1 MNPCNRIQVYLYFF
15 FVFLKSKKNNA
26 ISRDFKQRVM
36 KKFIFIGLILISNLA
51 FGGRPIVDSLAR
63 EVTTITA
70 KPASF
75 GRDTS
80 LITALWNL
88 TYYSIYFREK
98 NSKYL
103 LDSLEKM
110 SNRTNWSA
118 GKGMFLNAKSFYTS
132 NFLSDYSKALVYA
145 LDAKEILKKTN
156 QYRARAYTDLRIC
169 SNLLWNVNQGKN
181 VKFSTE
187 GIQIAKEMIAL
198 GEKKQDMDIK
208 CQGLIYAANHYNF
221 IGDSTN
227 AKACLRQSDEIIKKN
242 KVSYLAENVHYGTYG
257 VSLSYTN
264 HIEKAIEYWDK
275 CLEIAK
281 PQNDYYTLTSMYRL
295 KADYY
300 FQYAPQKK
308 LKLAKSLAEESY
320 KYAQKLGILLFI
332 SLSEKNLYLIN
343 RMQGNDTEA
352 LKYFE
357 YYWKHEDSLSRER
370 VQKTYADYEL
380 LQKESTIKALENDK
394 LQTEANRQKW
404 IRNLLIISLLF
415 GCGLVFYF
423 FNNNQKLK
431 TKNREIEEALQKGK
445 TIERKRVA
453 EELHDNLSAKISGI
467 RWRLEAIEP
476 DFKIEKHKQIY
487 ESSVNALAEVYTDV
501 RLIAHNLL
509 PAELETKGLSVALQN
524 LIKEL
529 NGLNKTEFSLNIAST
544 IGRFQN
550 KIEYEIFSI
559 ILELS
564 NNILKHSQAK
574 NALISLETE
583 KSTLKLLV
591 SDNGIGIDEDS
602 IKKGMGMSNLK
613 SRVAS
618 LHGKMTV
625 ENHEGVCAVIEVP
638 I

>member
-1 MNPCNRIQVYLYFF
+1 MKK
-15 FVFLKSKKNNA
+15 VFL
-26 ISRDFKQRVM
+26 
-36 KKFIFIGLILISNLA
+36 IGLLLISNLA
-51 FGGRPIVDSLAR
+51 FGGRPIIDSLVR
-63 EVTTITA
+63 EVQIVAA
-70 KPASF
+70 KPASY
-75 GRDTS
+75 GRDTL

-88 TYYSIYFREK
+88 TYYSSYFREK
-98 NSKYL
+98 NSKDL
-103 LDSLEKM
+103 LDSLEKI
-110 SNRTNWSA
+110 SNRTKWIA

-145 LDAKEILKKTN
+145 LNAKEILKKTN
-156 QYRARAYTDLRIC
+156 QYKAIAYTDLRIC
-169 SNLLWNVNQGKN
+169 SNLLWNLNKGKN

-187 GIQIAKEMIAL
+187 GIQIAKGMIAL
-198 GEKKQDMDIK
+198 GEKTQDIDIK

-227 AKACLRQSDEIIKKN
+227 AKLYLRQADDIIKKN

-257 VSLSYTN
+257 VLLSYTN
-264 HIEKAIEYWDK
+264 QIQKAIEYWDK
-275 CLEIAK
+275 CLKIAK

-300 FQYAPQKK
+300 FQYAPERN

-320 KYAQKLGILLFI
+320 KYAQKLGILLFL

-343 RMQGNDTEA
+343 RMQGNHTEA

-357 YYWKHEDSLSRER
+357 YHWKHEDSLSSER
-370 VQKTYADYEL
+370 IQKTYANYEL
-380 LQKESTIKALENDK
+380 LQKESTIKTLENDK

-404 IRNLLIISLLF
+404 IRNFLIISLLL

-423 FNNNQKLK
+423 FKNNQQLK
-431 TKNREIEEALQKGK
+431 TKNQEIEEALQKGQ

-453 EELHDNLSAKISGI
+453 QELHDNLSAKISGI

-476 DFKIEKHKQIY
+476 DFKIEKHKKIY

-509 PAELETKGLSVALQN
+509 PAELETKGLSVALES
-524 LIKEL
+524 LTKEL
-529 NGLNKTEFSLNIAST
+529 NGLQKTEFTLNISST

-574 NALISLETE
+574 NAIISLETE
-583 KSTLKLLV
+583 KNTLKLFV
-591 SDNGIGIDEDS
+591 SDNGIGIAEDS
-602 IKKGMGMSNLK
+602 INKGMGMGNLK

-618 LHGKMTV
+618 LNGKMTV
-625 ENHEGVCAVIEVP
+625 ENQEGVSAMIEVP
-638 I
+638 VS

>member
-1 MNPCNRIQVYLYFF
+1 MRK
-15 FVFLKSKKNNA
+15 FVF
-26 ISRDFKQRVM
+26 V
-36 KKFIFIGLILISNLA
+36 ILIFVSNIA
-51 FGGRPIVDSLAR
+51 FGGRPIIDSLAK
-63 EVTTITA
+63 EVATITA
-70 KPASF
+70 KPVSI
-75 GRDTS
+75 GRDTL

-88 TYYSIYFREK
+88 TYYSTYFREK
-98 NSKYL
+98 NTKFL
-103 LDSLEKM
+103 LDSLERL
-110 SNRTNWSA
+110 SNRTKWIA

-156 QYRARAYTDLRIC
+156 QYKAIAYTDLRIC
-169 SNLLWNVNQGKN
+169 SNLLWNLNNGKN

-198 GEKKQDMDIK
+198 GEKKHDIDIK

-227 AKACLRQSDEIIKKN
+227 AKSCLRQSGEIIKN
-242 KVSYLAENVHYGTYG
+242 NRVSYLAENVHYGTYG
-257 VSLSYTN
+257 VLLSYTN
-264 HIEKAIEYWDK
+264 QIQKAIEYWDK

-300 FQYAPQKK
+300 FQYAPERN

-343 RMQGNDTEA
+343 RMQGNNTEA

-357 YYWKHEDSLSRER
+357 YYWVHEDSLSRER
-370 VQKTYADYEL
+370 IQKTYADYEL
-380 LQKESTIKALENDK
+380 LQKETQIKTLENDK
-394 LQTEANRQKW
+394 LQTEANRQKM
-404 IRNLLIISLLF
+404 IRNLLIISLLM

-423 FNNNQKLK
+423 FKNNQQLK
-431 TKNREIEEALQKGK
+431 TKNREIEEALQKGQ
-445 TIERKRVA
+445 TLERKRVA
-453 EELHDNLSAKISGI
+453 QELHDNLSAKISGI

-476 DFKIEKHKQIY
+476 DFKKEKHKQIY

-509 PAELETKGLSVALQN
+509 PAELETKGLSVALHS
-524 LIKEL
+524 LVKEL
-529 NGLNKTEFSLNIAST
+529 NGLNKTEFSLNINEN
-544 IGRFQN
+544 IGRFHN

-574 NALISLETE
+574 NALISLEIE
-583 KSTLKLLV
+583 KNVLKLLV
-591 SDNGIGIDEDS
+591 SDNGIGIEEDS

-618 LHGKMTV
+618 LNGKMTI
-625 ENHEGVCAVIEVP
+625 ESKEGVWVGVDVP
-638 I
+638 IY